1 MSKKFDSI
9 SLGRGQGK
17 KAEHCINENAS
28 RGGWALL
35 MNCHLATS
43 FMARLEYLVENLDD
57 SNHRD
62 FRLWMTS
69 MPSATFPVS
78 VLQNSVKMTL
88 EPPSG
93 LKQNVL
99 GTYEA
104 LDWKEIEESTKPEI
118 IKPLLFSFCFFHA
131 IVQDRRKFGPIGWN
145 IAYAFTNE
153 DLWVCRKQLSLF
165 VEKYDKVPYEVL
177 NYLGAIVNYGGRVTD
192 DKDSLLIST
201 IIKTFINE
209 NAIIVGHKFSKSG
222 HYRVIEPG
230 DKEDYINYIQ
240 NLPLNPQPEAFG
252 LHENAEITTYINET
266 IVLMEN
272 ALAMQPKSGGGGK
285 GKSREEIIGE

>member
-9 SLGRGQGK
+9 SLGRGQGP
-17 KAEHCINENAS
+17 KAEKCIFENAS

-43 FMARLEYLVENLDD
+43 FMARLENIVENLDD

-69 MPSATFPVS
+69 MPSKAFPVS

-93 LKQNVL
+93 IKQNVL
-99 GTYEA
+99 GTYDS
-104 LDWKEIEESTKPEI
+104 LDWKEIEETTKPEI

-131 IVQDRRKFGPIGWN
+131 VVQDRRKFGPIGWN
-145 IAYAFTNE
+145 IPYAFTNE
-153 DLWVCRKQLSLF
+153 DLWVCRKQLILF
-165 VEKYDKVPYEVL
+165 VEKYDKVPYEVM

-201 IIKTFINE
+201 ILQTFVNE
-209 NAIIVGHKFSKSG
+209 NAIQPGHQFSKSG
-222 HYRVIEPG
+222 LYHVIEPG
-230 DKEDYINYIQ
+230 EKEDYIDYIKK
-240 NLPLNPQPEAFG
+240 LPLNPQPEAFG

-266 IVLMEN
+266 IVMMEN
-272 ALAMQPKSGGGGK
+272 ILAMQPKSGGGGK

>member
-1 MSKKFDSI
+1 
-9 SLGRGQGK
+9 
-17 KAEHCINENAS
+17 
-28 RGGWALL
+28 

-43 FMARLEYLVENLDD
+43 FMSKLESIVENLDD

-69 MPSATFPVS
+69 MPAKTFPVS

-104 LDWKEIEESTKPEI
+104 LEWKEIEESTKPEI

-145 IAYAFTNE
+145 IPYAFTNE
-153 DLWVCRKQLSLF
+153 DLMVCRKQLSLF

-201 IIKTFINE
+201 ILQTFICSE
-209 NAIIVGHKFSKSG
+209 AIQVGHHFSESG
-222 HYRVIEPG
+222 LYKVIEPG
-230 DKEDYINYIQ
+230 EKEDYIEYIKK
-240 NLPLNPQPEAFG
+240 LPLNPKPEAFG

-266 IVLMEN
+266 ILLMEN
-272 ALAMQPKSGGGGK
+272 VLSMQPKSGGGGK
-285 GKSREEIIGE
+285 GKSREEIIGEQAKSI